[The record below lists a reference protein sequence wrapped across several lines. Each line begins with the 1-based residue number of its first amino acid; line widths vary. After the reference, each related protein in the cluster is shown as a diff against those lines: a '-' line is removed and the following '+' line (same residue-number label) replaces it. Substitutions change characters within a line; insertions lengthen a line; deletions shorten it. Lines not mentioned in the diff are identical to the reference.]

1 MATPDR
7 ARKLLVRSAL
17 ATSATAAV
25 FIGAGNLATLDAHVL
40 DSALQPASEF
50 AAPST
55 SAGAALPVIQHVAP
69 SLTIVRA
76 SGSAGSTSAS
86 TRIQPPAA
94 VQMAAPVRI
103 PRPVLQRSRASR

>member
-1 MATPDR
+1 MATSDR

-17 ATSATAAV
+17 ASSATAAV

-40 DSALQPASEF
+40 DSAPQF
-50 AAPST
+50 AGEAAANPS
-55 SAGAALPVIQHVAP
+55 SATTLPVIQHVAP
-69 SLTIVRA
+69 SLTVVRA
-76 SGSAGSTSAS
+76 PGSTASASAS

-94 VQMAAPVRI
+94 VQLSAPVRI